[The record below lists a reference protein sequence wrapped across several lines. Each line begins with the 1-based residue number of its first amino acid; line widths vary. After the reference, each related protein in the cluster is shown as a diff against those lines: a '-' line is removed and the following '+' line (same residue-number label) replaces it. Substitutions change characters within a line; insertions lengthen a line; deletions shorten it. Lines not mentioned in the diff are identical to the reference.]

1 MVRDKN
7 SEREKKEG
15 MENDEVGDS
24 KYTVT
29 TEYSV
34 LTTMDG
40 SGITLPVPWSSS
52 LGILTVFLSTLL
64 STLSTLLSLLPNAA
78 QFASTHPGSPCYPTG
93 IILFLIYSDYSD
105 YSD

>member
-40 SGITLPVPWSSS
+40 SGI
-52 LGILTVFLSTLL
+52 
-64 STLSTLLSLLPNAA
+64 
-78 QFASTHPGSPCYPTG
+78 PC
-93 IILFLIYSDYSD
+93 LFHGLAV
-105 YSD
+105 

>member
-24 KYTVT
+24 KYTVP

-52 LGILTVFLSTLL
+52 LGILTVSLSLSTIYSVYSSLSAAQCGPICLHSSWVSLL
-64 STLSTLLSLLPNAA
+64 SNR
-78 QFASTHPGSPCYPTG
+78 HYPFSD
-93 IILFLIYSDYSD
+93 IL
-105 YSD
+105 